1 MRGGFITFLN
11 MFHVDDPRAE
21 EYFRI
26 AMIVFLVL
34 AVLACVF
41 VVIHIRRR
49 RKSKEFAEEIM
60 WDCEA
65 EEHRDDD

>member
-1 MRGGFITFLN
+1 MKGGFITFLN
-11 MFHVDDPRAE
+11 MFHAGDPRAE

-34 AVLACVF
+34 AVLVCVF

-49 RKSKEFAEEIM
+49 RKSNEFAEEIM
-60 WDCEA
+60 RDCE
-65 EEHRDDD
+65 EKKHRDE